1 MVQYI
6 VQDIL
11 TWIRGSGSHE
21 AKMHYIFKLFTSVV
35 SIMKVGHWAS
45 CMTCHTILIILQTK
59 CRSLTMIQYLSLQ
72 LFISEKSTH
81 VWKLH
86 ILFFFFMQ
94 MQGKMTSLF
103 NDESLD
109 VYKYQTLHDYNP
121 IINKLMIQMAIGSST
136 LMKEMLQGRTEMF
149 NMNAFT
155 EVLYKKKKTIIE
167 WWTQ

>member
-1 MVQYI
+1 
-6 VQDIL
+6 
-11 TWIRGSGSHE
+11 
-21 AKMHYIFKLFTSVV
+21 
-35 SIMKVGHWAS
+35 MK
-45 CMTCHTILIILQTK
+45 I
-59 CRSLTMIQYLSLQ
+59 
-72 LFISEKSTH
+72 TH
-81 VWKLH
+81 FV
-86 ILFFFFMQ
+86 FFFMQ

-155 EVLYKKKKTIIE
+155 EVLYKKKKNHH
-167 WWTQ
+167 

>member
-1 MVQYI
+1 
-6 VQDIL
+6 
-11 TWIRGSGSHE
+11 
-21 AKMHYIFKLFTSVV
+21 
-35 SIMKVGHWAS
+35 MK
-45 CMTCHTILIILQTK
+45 I
-59 CRSLTMIQYLSLQ
+59 
-72 LFISEKSTH
+72 TH
-81 VWKLH
+81 FV
-86 ILFFFFMQ
+86 FFFMQ

-155 EVLYKKKKTIIE
+155 EVLYKKKKPSLNDEHNSHINTNKLF
-167 WWTQ
+167 